1 MLVSPYPSAFPPS
14 PTDQSHTYSPS
25 SAYSPLMDD
34 RTLNPPHSPTA
45 ATSSPNSTNT
55 SPLLHPNYHYTSP
68 PLLPNNATLHM
79 PHDINT
85 LNYPHSPTAFP
96 LHTPYN
102 SPQPAYSHL
111 SAATQQSPFNPYY
124 SHSTLPPTHYYPP
137 HQPNTAPALLQPA
150 PSQRPLRNLHVD
162 NLPPVSEARLRE
174 LFTEWGRIVRVR
186 VVRDE
191 VSGVY
196 GGYGFVM
203 YEKEEEARLAIERMD
218 GQLVF
223 SEVKWEGLEDNSE
236 GHQARLNEAAA
247 AAAQQAD
254 NPPVNTGGS
263 GSSTE
268 SSGSSTPAEVAAL
281 DESTEST
288 TGTSSLSSPSNTA
301 DTAPS
306 TSTPLPPFTPP
317 EDATH
322 NADGTYTLQSGVLLS
337 AYGQIGKCLRVTLA
351 RQKKP
356 PHAQTHSL
364 TPINQHSAYQ
374 PTVNTNLYI
383 AGLPVSY
390 NKQQLDALFTP
401 FGVIVESRILLD
413 RQTGNSRGVGFVR
426 YENQVSCNAAIRAW
440 NGRRLPDAADYKGV
454 NGVASG
460 RGERNA
466 GAITVRYATDR
477 NSAMAVAAAQQA
489 QQAARR
495 AAAQPPPSPLDMQTL
510 LQNLQMHQ
518 LYPFLPPLSPVSP
531 PTSPH
536 PYSPYSPPLPLHYSP
551 PSPNPLSPL
560 STPVNHTA
568 DASTARIQDITPSL
582 LLSRLPPHL
591 TEADVWQLC
600 AQSGSVVAV
609 ESGANPGESIVR
621 MERDEDVATVVDQL
635 DGLLLA
641 GEGDG
646 GQQQGYQVSAT
657 KL

>member
-1 MLVSPYPSAFPPS
+1 MLISAYPSAYPPS
-14 PTDQSHTYSPS
+14 PTNHAHPYSPS

-34 RTLNPPHSPTA
+34 RALHPPHSPTA
-45 ATSSPNSTNT
+45 ASTPTSTNT
-55 SPLLHPNYHYTSP
+55 SPLLHPAYHTSP
-68 PLLPNNATLHM
+68 PLLPNTAMHM
-79 PHDINT
+79 PHDIQT
-85 LNYPHSPTAFP
+85 LTYPHSPNAFP
-96 LHTPYN
+96 LQTPYN

-111 SAATQQSPFNPYY
+111 APGSPQSAFNPYY
-124 SHSTLPPTHYYPP
+124 GASSLQPAHHHHHYYQHHPP
-137 HQPNTAPALLQPA
+137 ATTALLQPA
-150 PSQRPLRNLHVD
+150 PPQRPLRNLHVD
-162 NLPPVSEARLRE
+162 NLPPVSEARLRD
-174 LFTEWGRIVRVR
+174 LFSEWGRIVRVR

-223 SEVKWEGLEDNSE
+223 SEARWEGLEDNSAGNE
-236 GHQARLNEAAA
+236 ARANEAAA
-247 AAAQQAD
+247 AAAAAA
-254 NPPVNTGGS
+254 GS
-263 GSSTE
+263 QSEHRQTNSND
-268 SSGSSTPAEVAAL
+268 SSGSSTPAELATL
-281 DESTEST
+281 DDSTESA
-288 TGTSSLSSPSNTA
+288 GGNPLSPSA
-301 DTAPS
+301 AS
-306 TSTPLPPFTPP
+306 VSSASAALPPFTPP
-317 EDATH
+317 EEAVH
-322 NADGTYTLQSGVLLS
+322 NPDGTYTLPSGVLLS

-356 PHAQTHSL
+356 PHAQSHALAPTNHHS
-364 TPINQHSAYQ
+364 PYQ

-390 NKQQLDALFTP
+390 NKQQLDALFAP
-401 FGVIVESRILLD
+401 FGPIVESRILLD

-426 YENQVSCNAAIRAW
+426 YESQVSCNAAIRAW
-440 NGRRLPDAADYKGV
+440 NGRRLPDVPDYNKG
-454 NGVASG
+454 GASG
-460 RGERNA
+460 NNTMGGGRNERNS

-551 PSPNPLSPL
+551 PSPNPLSP
-560 STPVNHTA
+560 
-568 DASTARIQDITPSL
+568 ASPSSASQAAATTARIQDITPSL
-582 LLSRLPPHL
+582 LLAHLPPHF
-591 TEADVWQLC
+591 THADVWQLC

-609 ESGANPGESIVR
+609 ESGGGVGESIVR
-621 MERDEDVATVVDQL
+621 MERDEDVATVVEQL

-641 GEGDG
+641 GEGET

>member
-1 MLVSPYPSAFPPS
+1 MLVSPFPSAFPPS
-14 PTDQSHTYSPS
+14 LSDQLHTYSPS
-25 SAYSPLMDD
+25 STYSPLMDE
-34 RTLNPPHSPTA
+34 RTLHAPRSPTA
-45 ATSSPNSTNT
+45 ASTPNSANT
-55 SPLLHPNYHYTSP
+55 SPLVHPHYHTSP
-68 PLLPNNATLHM
+68 PLLPSPSTLHM
-79 PHDINT
+79 PHDIT
-85 LNYPHSPTAFP
+85 ALSYPHSPTAFP

-102 SPQPAYSHL
+102 SPQPAY
-111 SAATQQSPFNPYY
+111 TQLTPSSPPSPFNPYY
-124 SHSTLPPTHYYPP
+124 AHSPLPPP
-137 HQPNTAPALLQPA
+137 HFYSPQSSAAPAMLQPA
-150 PSQRPLRNLHVD
+150 PTQRPLRNLHVD
-162 NLPPVSEARLRE
+162 NLPPVSEARLRDM
-174 LFTEWGRIVRVR
+174 FGEWGRIVRVR

-191 VSGVY
+191 ESGVY

-203 YEKEEEARLAIERMD
+203 YEREEEARLAIEQMD
-218 GQLVF
+218 GRLVF
-223 SEVKWEGLEDNSE
+223 SEGRWEGLEDTHAGYE
-236 GHQARLNEAAA
+236 ARANETTAAA
-247 AAAQQAD
+247 EQSNRQAAIS
-254 NPPVNTGGS
+254 GSGS
-263 GSSTE
+263 GSSAD
-268 SSGSSTPAEVAAL
+268 SSGGSTPAEL
-281 DESTEST
+281 NESSESTAGSST
-288 TGTSSLSSPSNTA
+288 HAADSASSSSP
-301 DTAPS
+301 
-306 TSTPLPPFTPP
+306 PLPPFTPP

-322 NADGTYTLQSGVLLS
+322 NPDGTYTLRSGVLLS

-356 PHAQTHSL
+356 PHTQVHGLA
-364 TPINQHSAYQ
+364 PINQHSPYQ

-390 NKQQLDALFTP
+390 TKQQLDALFTP
-401 FGVIVESRILLD
+401 FGPIVESRILLD

-426 YENQVSCNAAIRAW
+426 YESQVSCNAAIRAW
-440 NGRRLPDAADYKGV
+440 NGRRLPDVLDYRTAVG
-454 NGVASG
+454 G
-460 RGERNA
+460 RHS

-551 PSPNPLSPL
+551 PSPNPLSPI
-560 STPVNHTA
+560 HTV
-568 DASTARIQDITPSL
+568 ASNATGAPTARIQDITPSL
-582 LLSRLPPHL
+582 LLSHLPPHF
-591 TEADVWQLC
+591 THADVWQLC

-609 ESGANPGESIVR
+609 ESGANPGESVVR

-641 GEGDG
+641 GEGDS